1 MNNETKKLWESAIG
15 INSSDGLEASNILK
29 ELIDK
34 NIKGEITTEEMIER
48 LKEYYEEKSN

>member
-1 MNNETKKLWESAIG
+1 MEENNIWEEAIK
-15 INSSDGLEASNILK
+15 INSMGTNLSPSPILK

-48 LKEYYEEKSN
+48 LKEYYEEDN